1 MDKKEKIE
9 EEIRKTL
16 EVFDQKQ
23 SLPPNPYFYTRVQQ
37 RINERSGSKS
47 TTMGFLKPA
56 LLTILLLINVATF
69 IWYNNSSANYS
80 SAEKQQEL
88 IEYLSSDLNLNT
100 NQNNIFLARVGKH
113 YGYLQTKTLSGI
125 FSSSSYHS

>member
-16 EVFDQKQ
+16 DVFDQKQ

-100 NQNNIFLARVGKH
+100 NQNNIFLAK
-113 YGYLQTKTLSGI
+113 
-125 FSSSSYHS
+125 

>member
-1 MDKKEKIE
+1 MNKKEKIE

-16 EVFDQKQ
+16 AVFEQKQ

-56 LLTILLLINVATF
+56 LLTILLLINVSTF
-69 IWYNNSSANYS
+69 IWYFNYTENYS
-80 SAEKQQEL
+80 STENQQEL
-88 IEYLSSDLNLNT
+88 IEFLSNDLNLNT
-100 NQNNIFLARVGKH
+100 NQNNIFL
-113 YGYLQTKTLSGI
+113 SE
-125 FSSSSYHS
+125 